1 MVPPDATRD
10 MLYAVPA
17 VAAGSEVV
25 VMVKGLVEA
34 AETTR
39 LMVFVAVF
47 AVGVVESFT
56 VMATE
61 SVPLVDVV
69 PVMAP
74 VEPLMAKPLG
84 KPDAE

>member
-1 MVPPDATRD
+1 
-10 MLYAVPA
+10 
-17 VAAGSEVV
+17 VV

-39 LMVFVAVF
+39 LRVFVAVF

-56 VMATE
+56 VMTTE

-74 VEPLMAKPLG
+74 VELLMEMPLG
-84 KPDAE
+84 RPVAE